1 MAPKENEG
9 SLTENDL
16 DASALKSNYIRD
28 LIAVDTASGRF
39 GGKVQTRFPPEP
51 NGFLHIGHAKAIC
64 LDFAIAAE
72 NNGVCNLRFDDTNPA
87 TEDVSY
93 VDAIVEDL
101 AWLGFEPAATF
112 HSSDYFEQLY
122 GWAELLITKNLA
134 YVDDQS
140 PDLIA
145 DQRGGFG
152 QPGVDSPFRSRPIT
166 ENLELFRK
174 MRAGECVEGSRVLRA
189 KIDMQHENMQ
199 MRDPVMYRIR
209 GESHHRTGGDWPI
222 YPTYDWAHG
231 QGDAIEGVTHSL
243 CTLEFSDNREL
254 YDWYLAQLPLPGPA
268 PYQTE
273 FARLELTHTVTSKRQ
288 LKELVTAGV
297 VDGWEDPRL
306 PTLRA
311 LRRRG
316 YPASSIRDFCSFI
329 GVARTN
335 ARHDIELLESFVRTD
350 LNRSSLRR
358 MAVLRPLKL
367 VITNWP
373 KDTSGAPAS
382 DFRTLTNN
390 PENDGDGTRTV
401 PFGKELW
408 IEHDDF
414 KMEPPPKYFRL
425 SPGREVRLR
434 GGYLITCTGAVLDE
448 DGTPLEVH
456 CTYDPLTAGGAAPDG
471 RKVKATIHWVE
482 AKTAVDATVALYD
495 RLFTTKVPGDATG
508 NPLDDLNEYSRELLE
523 GCKLEPALREA
534 VPGQVVQFERLGY
547 FATDADDPLLFH
559 RTVGLRDEWAKL
571 EKRAKG

>member
-122 GWAELLITKNLA
+122 DWAELLITKNLA

-209 GESHHRTGGDWPI
+209 GESHYRTGADWPI

-254 YDWYLAQLPLPGPA
+254 YDWYLAQLPLPVS
-268 PYQTE
+268 YTH
-273 FARLELTHTVTSKRQ
+273 LT
-288 LKELVTAGV
+288 
-297 VDGWEDPRL
+297 L
-306 PTLRA
+306 PT
-311 LRRRG
+311 
-316 YPASSIRDFCSFI
+316 
-329 GVARTN
+329 
-335 ARHDIELLESFVRTD
+335 
-350 LNRSSLRR
+350 
-358 MAVLRPLKL
+358 
-367 VITNWP
+367 
-373 KDTSGAPAS
+373 
-382 DFRTLTNN
+382 
-390 PENDGDGTRTV
+390 
-401 PFGKELW
+401 
-408 IEHDDF
+408 
-414 KMEPPPKYFRL
+414 
-425 SPGREVRLR
+425 
-434 GGYLITCTGAVLDE
+434 
-448 DGTPLEVH
+448 
-456 CTYDPLTAGGAAPDG
+456 
-471 RKVKATIHWVE
+471 KA
-482 AKTAVDATVALYD
+482 
-495 RLFTTKVPGDATG
+495 
-508 NPLDDLNEYSRELLE
+508 
-523 GCKLEPALREA
+523 
-534 VPGQVVQFERLGY
+534 
-547 FATDADDPLLFH
+547 
-559 RTVGLRDEWAKL
+559 
-571 EKRAKG
+571 